1 MLGPREE
8 SITRGGACPF
18 KIDKHAF
25 WHIVVSVMVRNVFA
39 AGAAVLLALLFFAF
53 FSSPASAQ
61 DPKCGLL
68 PDCTFDNFYGNEGAC
83 SALWQCDNPS
93 GIGLTENEGWPKGPS
108 LTFAG
113 DAPFDRKVFQRVA
126 VTPGK
131 GYRFSCPFCVVNMN
145 GQGWHDGDQVNRR
158 LGIDPFGGTDPNSPN
173 IKWSGD
179 FFTKGRFEDDVLQV
193 SEYARADHI
202 TVFIWVT
209 NPYSDK
215 HVDVFVDTPGLFE
228 DSGMPPIQITQPTVT
243 PPPPPP
249 TNLPAPKPTRVPPT
263 NAPEPAALPTK
274 SLEPTSIPTEL
285 PEPTEAP
292 TNAPTVRP
300 TRRVAQAEPTAR
312 PTRARAAVA
321 SPSGPTSASPALLNN
336 FGVFAVVGC
345 LGVAGA
351 LVLLGAAF
359 FLLLRRK

>member
-1 MLGPREE
+1 M
-8 SITRGGACPF
+8 
-18 KIDKHAF
+18 
-25 WHIVVSVMVRNVFA
+25 FA
-39 AGAAVLLALLFFAF
+39 ASAAVLLALLFFAF
-53 FSSPASAQ
+53 FTRSASAQ

-131 GYRFSCPFCVVNMN
+131 GYRFSCPFCVVNVN

-243 PPPPPP
+243 PPAPPP
-249 TNLPAPKPTRVPPT
+249 TNPPAPKPTRVPPT
-263 NAPEPAALPTK
+263 DAPEPTQ
-274 SLEPTSIPTEL
+274 
-285 PEPTEAP
+285 AP
-292 TNAPTVRP
+292 TNAPTPEPTAKPTQASTDTPTLQP
-300 TRRVAQAEPTAR
+300 TRKVAQAQPSAR
-312 PTRARAAVA
+312 PTRAGAAIA
-321 SPSGPTSASPALLNN
+321 PSNGQENAALAVFDNL
-336 FGVFAVVGC
+336 GMFAVVGC
-345 LGVAGA
+345 VGVAGA
-351 LVLLGAAF
+351 FVLLGAAL